1 MRSFLYISAAAA
13 GVAVALAASRESA
26 FYPGSMPGTAAQGF
40 DLLGEV
46 VNVFSGVSVVRVGA
60 MRGVNSDV
68 LLNRNVQA
76 FLRVIR
82 ERESSQ
88 TDAAY
93 RTIVGGKTF
102 SSFVDHPR
110 IKGVCWTTQTGS
122 RLCSTAAGA
131 YQLTASTWDET
142 RAAMGLPDF
151 SPPNQDLAAVGR
163 IAARG
168 ALADV
173 LAGRVESAI
182 RKLALEWEAF
192 TRWPDPEPYKQV
204 FLAYGGQPAGSV
216 IA

>member
-26 FYPGSMPGTAAQGF
+26 FHPGFLPGDAAQGF
-40 DLLGEV
+40 DLMGEI
-46 VNVFSGVSVVRVGA
+46 VNVFSGVGVVRVGA
-60 MRGVNSDV
+60 MRGVKRDILN
-68 LLNRNVQA
+68 NRNVQA

-82 ERESSQ
+82 ERESGQ
-88 TDAAY
+88 TEAAY
-93 RTIVGGKTF
+93 RVIVGGKTF
-102 SSFVDHPR
+102 SSFADHPR
-110 IKGVCWTTQTGS
+110 IKGVCWTAKDGR

-131 YQLTASTWDET
+131 YQITASTWDET
-142 RAAMGLPDF
+142 RAAMSLTDF

-173 LAGRVESAI
+173 LAGRVETAI

-192 TRWPDPEPYKQV
+192 TRWPDPAPYKQV

-216 IA
+216 IV